1 MSNEYDAP
9 LNNVRFCAE
18 KNLLPINLP
27 YMFREKTPLFYWEI
41 LILLL
46 WNVLGHMGKTA
57 LK

>member
-1 MSNEYDAP
+1 MFLPFHTPFY
-9 LNNVRFCAE
+9 AE

-46 WNVLGHMGKTA
+46 LNVLGHMCATA